1 MTQEQKKAPEFSL
14 LNQDD
19 QTRSLSDFAG
29 KRLIVY
35 FYPKDNTSGCT
46 KQAIAFSENKQ
57 AFDKL
62 NVHIIG
68 ISKDSTRSHKS
79 FETKQNL
86 SVELLSDPETTVQQS
101 YGVWKEKSMYG
112 RKYMGTERSTFL
124 ISADG
129 IIEKVWQK
137 VKVNGHIEDIL
148 SYLNQNPN
156 PA

>member
-57 AFDKL
+57 AFD
-62 NVHIIG
+62 
-68 ISKDSTRSHKS
+68 RRM
-79 FETKQNL
+79 L
-86 SVELLSDPETTVQQS
+86 SRTL
-101 YGVWKEKSMYG
+101 
-112 RKYMGTERSTFL
+112 
-124 ISADG
+124 
-129 IIEKVWQK
+129 
-137 VKVNGHIEDIL
+137 
-148 SYLNQNPN
+148 
-156 PA
+156 